1 MEGVLHKL
9 LIYETGLFEWPPCIN
24 PLSTSWILK
33 LSLSCFRR
41 GVQEMW
47 AHLEQVTVLM
57 VPKEPGRGGAPSD
70 FAPGKKTPLLIL
82 PPHPAQG
89 IDVPSR

>member
-1 MEGVLHKL
+1 ML
-9 LIYETGLFEWPPCIN
+9 
-24 PLSTSWILK
+24 
-33 LSLSCFRR
+33 
-41 GVQEMW
+41 
-47 AHLEQVTVLM
+47 AHLEQVTILM
-57 VPKEPGRGGAPSD
+57 VPKGPGRGGAPSD